1 MEYNKQHPLRVFEA
15 FCGYG
20 AQSLALERLKHDFPD
35 FDYKVIGISDVEMNA
50 LAAYRALHGDI
61 PNYGDIQKID
71 WAKVEN
77 FDLLT
82 WSSPCQ
88 SISSAGLQRGMKR
101 GSGTRS
107 SLIWSIMDCL
117 EVKRP
122 KFLLMENVKALLS
135 NKFKQDFLNLLGYI
149 EDFGYK
155 SYYDIMD
162 ASRYGVPQH
171 RERVFCISILNDGS
185 NQTFNFPK
193 PFPLTRTLG
202 DVLEKSVDDR
212 YYLTE
217 KSLAYFSRVTDDK
230 SHNHNF
236 NPKKK
241 LIQPSLSGAGQEA
254 VSTTTSSSNGNYND

>member
-1 MEYNKQHPLRVFEA
+1 
-15 FCGYG
+15 
-20 AQSLALERLKHDFPD
+20 
-35 FDYKVIGISDVEMNA
+35 MNA

-71 WAKVEN
+71 WAKIED

-88 SISSAGLQRGMKR
+88 SISSAGLQKGMKR

-107 SLIWSIMDCL
+107 SLIWSIIDCL
-117 EVKRP
+117 EIKRP

-149 EDFGYK
+149 EDFGYN
-155 SYYDIMD
+155 SYYQIMD

-171 RERVFCISILNDGS
+171 RERVFCISILNDGN

-202 DVLEKSVDDR
+202 DVLEKNVDDK

-217 KSLAYFSRVTDDK
+217 KSLTYFSRVTDDK

-236 NPKKK
+236 VPKKK
-241 LIQPSLSGAGQEA
+241 TTSPSLSDAGQEA
-254 VSTTTSSSNGNYND
+254 VSTTTSLSNGTDND